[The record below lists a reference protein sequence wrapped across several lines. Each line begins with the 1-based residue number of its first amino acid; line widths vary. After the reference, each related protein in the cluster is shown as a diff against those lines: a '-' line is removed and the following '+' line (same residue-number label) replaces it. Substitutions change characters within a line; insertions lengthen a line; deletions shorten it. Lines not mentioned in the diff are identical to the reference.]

1 MKFKKDDD
9 VLKNRKFLKVKAE
22 RGCTLVVKAT
32 DCDVDMNLARVI
44 ITCKGFSVK
53 ERKLKKDEQQ

>member
-1 MKFKKDDD
+1 MKI
-9 VLKNRKFLKVKAE
+9 KNGLETRKSLTVKAE

-32 DCDVDMNLARVI
+32 DCDVYTNLDRVI

>member
-1 MKFKKDDD
+1 MIAKNKEII
-9 VLKNRKFLKVKAE
+9 LENRKALRVKAE

-32 DCDVDMNLARVI
+32 DCDIVTDLSRII

-53 ERKLKKDEQQ
+53 ERKLKKDEQ